1 MKAFGKDISLSLKP
15 TEGLLRGNHL
25 PMWTVTKNASQPDGL
40 RYEKV
45 TNVSF
50 PYTSWKFIFNFIF
63 FSPLSLSK
71 RKKLIF
77 YSIFPHIFC
86 LRVFKNEKHESE
98 NQINAKLCRIA
109 LKFSSSI
116 SKYILILS
124 FSIYPRP
131 RPQYKFPFLSSCHST
146 FNETR

>member
-1 MKAFGKDISLSLKP
+1 MLHSVHKRSTREPEIHLKAFGKDISLSLKP

-50 PYTSWKFIFNFIF
+50 PHTLRKIIFNFIF
-63 FSPLSLSK
+63 FFSPLFLE
-71 RKKLIF
+71 KKLIF

-86 LRVFKNEKHESE
+86 LRVFKNEKKT
-98 NQINAKLCRIA
+98 NQKT
-109 LKFSSSI
+109 K
-116 SKYILILS
+116 
-124 FSIYPRP
+124 
-131 RPQYKFPFLSSCHST
+131 
-146 FNETR
+146 